1 MGAETVRARQVD
13 ELNDLT
19 INFEQAN
26 VAFNR
31 YAGIV
36 ANALSKTGQTIKKS
50 TFARIRAAND
60 RDAGIRLPASGMSSR
75 NTRVSEALVTAI
87 AMRHSELARLLA
99 SQ

>member
-1 MGAETVRARQVD
+1 MGAETMRARQVD

-60 RDAGIRLPASGMSSR
+60 RDAGIRLPASWNVIEKYAGFGGFSHR
-75 NTRVSEALVTAI
+75 YRD
-87 AMRHSELARLLA
+87 A